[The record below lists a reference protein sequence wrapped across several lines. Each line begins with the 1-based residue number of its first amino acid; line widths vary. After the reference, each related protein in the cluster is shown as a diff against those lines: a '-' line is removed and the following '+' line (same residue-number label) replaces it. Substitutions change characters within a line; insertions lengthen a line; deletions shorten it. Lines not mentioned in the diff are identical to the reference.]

1 MLISETVQTGE
12 VEVKSLKSFLQDEH
26 GAELAEYAVGT
37 AIVVAI
43 AILVYQV
50 LGDAINN
57 RMNAVVDELD
67 AAPAADPTPA
77 AP

>member
-1 MLISETVQTGE
+1 M
-12 VEVKSLKSFLQDEH
+12 KSLKSFLKDEQ

-43 AILVYQV
+43 AIVVYKV
-50 LGDAINN
+50 LGDAINA
-57 RMNAVVDELD
+57 RMSAVVDELE
-67 AAPAADPTPA
+67 APPADPPA

>member
-1 MLISETVQTGE
+1 M
-12 VEVKSLKSFLQDEH
+12 KSLKSFLQDEN

-50 LGDAINN
+50 LGDALNN

-67 AAPAADPTPA
+67 AAPAATPPT

>member
-1 MLISETVQTGE
+1 M
-12 VEVKSLKSFLQDEH
+12 KSLKNFLIDER

-43 AILVYQV
+43 AIIVYQI
-50 LGDAINN
+50 LGDAINS
-57 RMNAVVDELD
+57 RMEAVVGEIE
-67 AAPAADPTPA
+67 APPAADPPA

>member
-1 MLISETVQTGE
+1 M
-12 VEVKSLKSFLQDEH
+12 KSLKSFLQDEH

-67 AAPAADPTPA
+67 AAPAATPPA